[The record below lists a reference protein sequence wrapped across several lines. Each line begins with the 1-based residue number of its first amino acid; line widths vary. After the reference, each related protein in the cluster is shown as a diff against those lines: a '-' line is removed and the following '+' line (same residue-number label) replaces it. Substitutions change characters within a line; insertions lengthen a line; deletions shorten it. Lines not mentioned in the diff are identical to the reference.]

1 MNKKFAVG
9 LSSLA
14 LAGTFLACGDGEI
27 FVKSEGDDAIQFA
40 YVDAQDS
47 SMMKNA
53 IKDCQNDPV
62 CKEKM
67 GNYNPDVPSN
77 PTTSS
82 ASQQQPGPINPSSSS
97 TVLLPPSL
105 ASSSSLT
112 IPDLGT
118 SSSGGDIPTPP
129 QGGTT
134 GDLGSC
140 APVTTPIE
148 KGGSTSWK
156 FTFNKNN
163 TSGVTPMDILNFD
176 ADWNFGNAGTPS
188 VVSVTGLA
196 SPGNV
201 TYMNSGTATASVTLS
216 NGLKTETIQC
226 SPLQV
231 NGAPIT
237 GCKCTAAAATADVA
251 AGGVAT
257 WTVTGCTSV
266 GQTITGYEW
275 TKATGVGESA
285 SYSFTEKGQ
294 TLAPTVKV
302 SNDDNTVVDVT
313 CDEVKAVDSSS
324 PDYLLE
330 VAGDQVPQDKINVA
344 NEGCITVSG
353 TWSNEYYHP
362 TLTVTCDAKGSN
374 VNLEITYG
382 TESAKGTG
390 DYGVNNIAVTLG
402 TLNAGAVSYQNV
414 CISLSGAEFAACGL
428 GTK

>member
-14 LAGTFLACGDGEI
+14 LAGTFLACGDGDI

-118 SSSGGDIPTPP
+118 SSASGDIPTPP
-129 QGGTT
+129 QGGTN

-140 APVTTPIE
+140 APVTSPIE
-148 KGGSTSWK
+148 KGDSTSWK
-156 FTFNKNN
+156 FTFNNKN

-176 ADWNFGNAGTPS
+176 ADWNFGNAGNPS
-188 VVSVTGLA
+188 VVTVKGLA
-196 SPGNV
+196 SPGYV
-201 TYMNSGTATASVTLS
+201 TYMNSGSATASVTLS

-231 NGAPIT
+231 NGDPIT
-237 GCKCTAAAATADVA
+237 GCKCEPAASTLDFTADPNAV
-251 AGGVAT
+251 
-257 WTVTGCTSV
+257 WTVTGCTSSSMPLTYSWD
-266 GQTITGYEW
+266 GAPGEASF
-275 TKATGVGESA
+275 TKA
-285 SYSFTEKGQ
+285 FTAA
-294 TLAPTVKV
+294 TPAYAPTLKV
-302 SNDDNTVVDVT
+302 ANSDNTVIDVT
-313 CDEVKAVDSSS
+313 CGSVKVTEGAEYEIKTSQGKVEFAEAGKYAVVISGGTALTACRISC
-324 PDYLLE
+324 
-330 VAGDQVPQDKINVA
+330 NA
-344 NEGCITVSG
+344 NG
-353 TWSNEYYHP
+353 P
-362 TLTVTCDAKGSN
+362 LTATAKGKTFTGSYYLN
-374 VNLEITYG
+374 FEGIDVSWCNTTLDLEL
-382 TESAKGTG
+382 SA
-390 DYGVNNIAVTLG
+390 
-402 TLNAGAVSYQNV
+402 
-414 CISLSGAEFAACGL
+414 AATCEASWN
-428 GTK
+428 